1 MDIPLR
7 GMISPAQLQVLRARL
22 GMVSVRG
29 ADAGLRHPG
38 CRLVASSTEPAWN
51 AAVRSIPVLELWQLD
66 RDAWW
71 MYLTLCDLDR
81 TAQYPSSEA
90 LAEDVDRL
98 AEAVAAAAE
107 SIGLHCGPAIP
118 SPEGCL
124 DRVPAPG
131 PVTARHLQR
140 DDDASAVY
148 RLESCVDGPSAA
160 WGPLLSLSA
169 HGLPAHGAGR
179 YLHNIRLAERIEA
192 DIARF
197 HDLADC
203 FEFYNPPEVVQWLAS
218 SPAGE
223 TPPFG
228 AGLPLREVARRL
240 EIDEQRLKAAA
251 AEVAYVELP
260 SFSWGNG
267 YGDYDAYA
275 TAFDEA
281 VWALDDMY
289 RGFVVNPHS
298 LAFKLVYGLLRG
310 DNHDAAT
317 AV

>member
-7 GMISPAQLQVLRARL
+7 GTISLAQLQDFCTQL
-22 GMVSVRG
+22 GMVPARG

-38 CRLVASSTEPAWN
+38 CMLVASSTDPAWN
-51 AAVRSIPVLELWQLD
+51 AAVRLTPVLELWQLD
-66 RDAWW
+66 REAWW
-71 MYLTLCDLDR
+71 MYLTLRDLGR
-81 TAQYPSSEA
+81 TAQYPSPET
-90 LAEDVDRL
+90 LAQDTGRL
-98 AEAVAAAAE
+98 AETVAAAAA

-118 SPEGCL
+118 SPEGCM
-124 DRVPAPG
+124 DWVSAPG
-131 PVTARHLQR
+131 PVTTRHLQR

-148 RLESCVDGPSAA
+148 RVESSADGPSAA
-160 WGPLLSLSA
+160 WGPLHSLSA
-169 HGLPAHGAGR
+169 HDPGR
-179 YLHNIRLAERIEA
+179 YLHNFRLAERIEA

-203 FEFYNPPEVVQWLAS
+203 FAFYNPPEVVQWLAS
-218 SPAGE
+218 SPVGE
-223 TPPFG
+223 TPPAS
-228 AGLPLREVARRL
+228 AGLPLQEVARRL

-251 AEVAYVELP
+251 EEVAYVELP

-281 VWALDDMY
+281 VWALDNMY

-310 DNHDAAT
+310 DGHNAAT
-317 AV
+317 GV